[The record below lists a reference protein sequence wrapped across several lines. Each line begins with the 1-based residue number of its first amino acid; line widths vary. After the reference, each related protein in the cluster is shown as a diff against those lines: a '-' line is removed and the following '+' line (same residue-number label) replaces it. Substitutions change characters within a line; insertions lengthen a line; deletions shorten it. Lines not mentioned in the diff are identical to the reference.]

1 VCFVNKTTKWVS
13 GKDGSKMVFGAN
25 ADVWNL
31 NGLPIKNRKCNRV
44 ISQMDQHLLKKECKA
59 TMNSMKYG
67 KVGYWL
73 KKVYG
78 GRQSAAGHVDLPAG
92 RTFLTGVLM
101 KICGHDKMD

>member
-1 VCFVNKTTKWVS
+1 
-13 GKDGSKMVFGAN
+13 MVFGAN